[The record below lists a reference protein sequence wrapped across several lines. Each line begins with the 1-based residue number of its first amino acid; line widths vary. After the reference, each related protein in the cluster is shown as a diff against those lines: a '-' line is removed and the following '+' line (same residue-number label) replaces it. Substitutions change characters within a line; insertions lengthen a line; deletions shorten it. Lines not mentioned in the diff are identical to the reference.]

1 MWPDQD
7 RATLEMT
14 GRVFETAV
22 PSSNTVAMHDLEAG
36 EMVEGSRS
44 TGSGLILER
53 CKTQVG

>member
-36 EMVEGSRS
+36 EMLRARDRLVEG
-44 TGSGLILER
+44 
-53 CKTQVG
+53 